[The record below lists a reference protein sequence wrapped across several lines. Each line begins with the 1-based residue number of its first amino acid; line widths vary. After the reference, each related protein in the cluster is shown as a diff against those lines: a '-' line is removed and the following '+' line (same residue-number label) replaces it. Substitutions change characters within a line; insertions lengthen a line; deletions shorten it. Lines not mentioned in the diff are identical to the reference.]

1 MATATLIDY
10 TGAGRPDQHRHAAD
24 MLVFSKSTRLK
35 MEPGLLDRIKA
46 MSDDE
51 LRAELDYMAGTIPSS
66 WEMIDV
72 TFLISDV
79 SRAAAQQITRT
90 RTGSYA
96 MQSQRVTDVREAGA
110 VNPLA
115 KNDPNRRAY
124 NGALEQSFS
133 QYETLVESGVPLQD
147 ARGVLPINA
156 RCNLMAKYNFRSF
169 VELMQARASLRV
181 QGEYADLA
189 QDMKAEVLRAWPWA
203 EAFFRPKNDRA
214 IGMLE
219 DVVSELGLEAGRG
232 AGWQIA
238 KAIDLIRKGG

>member
-1 MATATLIDY
+1 MAKANLIDF
-10 TGAGRPDQHRHAAD
+10 TGAGRPDETRHAAD

-35 MEPGLLDRIKA
+35 MEPGLLDRIKR
-46 MSDDE
+46 MTNE
-51 LRAELDYMAGTIPSS
+51 EIERELDYMAGTIPSS

-72 TFLISDV
+72 TFLLSDV
-79 SRAAAQQITRT
+79 SRATAQQITRT

-115 KNDPNRRAY
+115 DDDGNRPAYDRALD
-124 NGALEQSFS
+124 AAFA
-133 QYETLVESGVPLQD
+133 QYETLVDEGVALQD

-169 VELMQARASLRV
+169 VELMAARSSLRV

-189 QDMKAEVLRAWPWA
+189 AEMKDEVLRVWPWA
-203 EAFFRPKNDRA
+203 EAFFRPKNERA
-214 IGMLE
+214 IEMLE
-219 DVVSELGLEAGRG
+219 AVVNDMHLEPGRG

-238 KAIDLIRKGG
+238 KAIDLIRKG